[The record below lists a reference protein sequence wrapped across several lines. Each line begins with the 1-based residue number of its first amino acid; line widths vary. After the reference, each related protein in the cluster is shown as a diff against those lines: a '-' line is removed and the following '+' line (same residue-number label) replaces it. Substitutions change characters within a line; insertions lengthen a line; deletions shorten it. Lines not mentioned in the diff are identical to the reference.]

1 MDIRDY
7 EKILDA
13 IPATGVYVIREDNH
27 EILYCNSQLQKIM
40 PRVKPGMCCHELFSD
55 FCGNCPLLTIGD
67 RQESRSIVFDTPLG

>member
-1 MDIRDY
+1 MNIRDY

-40 PRVKPGMCCHELFSD
+40 PRVQLGM
-55 FCGNCPLLTIGD
+55 FCQD
-67 RQESRSIVFDTPLG
+67 RKSVV

>member
-1 MDIRDY
+1 MNIRDY

-40 PRVKPGMCCHELFSD
+40 PRVQLGMFCHELFSD
-55 FCGNCPLLTIGD
+55 FCCNCPILTIGD
-67 RQESRSIVFDTPLG
+67 K